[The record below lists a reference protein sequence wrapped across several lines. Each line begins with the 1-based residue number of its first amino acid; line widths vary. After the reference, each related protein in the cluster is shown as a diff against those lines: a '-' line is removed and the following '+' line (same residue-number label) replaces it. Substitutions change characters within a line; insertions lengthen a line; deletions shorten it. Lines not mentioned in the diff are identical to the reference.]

1 MPSHICLFYYDDAE
15 LRERLSFVK
24 VGLDDPSQAVVL
36 FGPRERLDQVLGF
49 IAEAIGRDLAD
60 ELRSGRIVLVDGA
73 PDVPGTFANVA
84 TALDAL
90 VARGI
95 VLIRFLGFIGWGK
108 QDWPSDEEL
117 LRFESR
123 VNDAVTRYPAIVVCG
138 YRTSEL
144 AGPLLVFGGLQTHPL
159 TFIGTTLYDNPH
171 YMSPAEFLAHG
182 HRSLRDAGK
191 VRDASEDH

>member
-1 MPSHICLFYYDDAE
+1 MPSHICLFYYDDTE

-36 FGPRERLDQVLGF
+36 FGPRERLDQVFGF
-49 IAEAIGRDLAD
+49 MAEAVGRDLAD
-60 ELRSGRIVLVDGA
+60 ELRAGRIVLVDGA
-73 PDVPGTFANVA
+73 PDVPGTFANIA

-95 VLIRFLGFIGWGK
+95 VLIRFLGFIGWGE

-123 VNDAVTRYPAIVVCG
+123 VNEAVTRYPAIFVCG

-159 TFIGTTLYDNPH
+159 TVIGTTLYDNPH
-171 YMSPAEFLAHG
+171 YVSSAEFLAHG
-182 HRSLRDAGK
+182 HRSLRDAGTL
-191 VRDASEDH
+191 RDAE